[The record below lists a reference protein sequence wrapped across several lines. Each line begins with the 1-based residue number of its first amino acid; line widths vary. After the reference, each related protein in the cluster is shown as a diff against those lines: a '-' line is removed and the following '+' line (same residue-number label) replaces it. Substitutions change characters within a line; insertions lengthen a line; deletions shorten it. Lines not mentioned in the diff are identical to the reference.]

1 MSITLKAARVN
12 NDLTLAEASEKLGV
26 NINTLQNWETE
37 KTYPDVPAIKKIE
50 KVYGISFS
58 NIFFS
63 KCQDLILIFFIK
75 QVLIYKTGLEAT
87 LKEKKNLSRRKEQ
100 DQEEAMKG

>member
-1 MSITLKAARVN
+1 MNITLKAARVN

-63 KCQDLILIFFIK
+63 KNLYNINKKHILS
-75 QVLIYKTGLEAT
+75 VLSNGRWRL
-87 LKEKKNLSRRKEQ
+87 L
-100 DQEEAMKG
+100 